1 MSKRRGLTDVDG
13 NNGTRPL
20 LFVAWTER
28 GEWCAQCLSY
38 DGAGTGKKS
47 IGYKELGA
55 AERNV
60 AI

>member
-1 MSKRRGLTDVDG
+1 MDG
-13 NNGTRPL
+13 NNGTRSL

-28 GEWCAQCLSY
+28 GEWRAQCLSY